1 MKPDLQELYRQKEQ
15 AKIEKMAEIDEC
27 GNVIR
32 KVLDQLNK
40 YNLGLHHSE
49 ETKRKM
55 SGALKGRKFSEETI
69 RKMSEAH
76 RRYWK
81 EKRK

>member
-15 AKIEKMAEIDEC
+15 AKIEKMAEIEEC

-40 YNLGLHHSE
+40 AIIENPKDLD
-49 ETKRKM
+49 KI
-55 SGALKGRKFSEETI
+55 A
-69 RKMSEAH
+69 
-76 RRYWK
+76 
-81 EKRK
+81 